1 MARRLK
7 ALHPGDAGSR
17 IIVAL
22 LVVALLVVAGL
33 AMSTALAQDRS
44 SDGPAPQGAFRSD
57 QASLADIDGD
67 GRPDLVLRSLDN
79 EIGVHLG
86 TGNGFAPSS
95 SVLAMGGDHRPGQAL
110 FADVNGDGRAD
121 LVFRSVS
128 RSCTTTETICHQRGC
143 VPALC
148 PSGQE
153 QLRSAWCTSRD
164 CAPDDICTTCQ
175 RQCRDCD
182 EMQDILVGL
191 SEGGSFATP
200 EFWAQ
205 GLLGENGDY
214 DADQVLLG
222 DLNGD
227 RRADLV
233 FRGAG
238 NALTVALSTGDEFS
252 APEEW
257 IRFGGDYFAGQLE
270 LTDLNG
276 DGKSDAVFREVST
289 VCSDLTVDQR
299 HCDFAPSCP
308 DGTALVHDSGCAV
321 TQHSSTEDITRRW
334 TATCRSCTGSGGA
347 FRAVIST
354 GTGFTPAPDRPA
366 DREGG

>member
-1 MARRLK
+1 MARRLN
-7 ALHPGDAGSR
+7 APHPGDTSSR
-17 IIVAL
+17 IIL
-22 LVVALLVVAGL
+22 ALLVVAGL
-33 AMSTALAQDRS
+33 AMSTAAAQNGGS
-44 SDGPAPQGAFRSD
+44 VPQGAFRSD
-57 QASLADIDGD
+57 QASFADIDGD
-67 GRPDLVLRSLDN
+67 GSPDLVLRSLDN
-79 EIGVHLG
+79 EIGVHLW
-86 TGNGFAPSS
+86 TGNGFAPPA
-95 SVLAMGGDHRPGQAL
+95 SVLAMGGEHRPGQAL
-110 FADVNGDGRAD
+110 FADVDGDGRAD

-128 RSCTTTETICHQRGC
+128 TSCTTTETICRQRGC

-148 PSGQE
+148 PAGQE
-153 QLRSAWCTSRD
+153 QRRSTWCSERD

-182 EMQDILVGL
+182 EVQDILVGL
-191 SEGGSFATP
+191 SSGGTFAPP
-200 EFWAQ
+200 EFWVR

-214 DADQVLLG
+214 DADQIRLG

-227 RRADLV
+227 GRADLV

-238 NALTVALSTGDEFS
+238 NTLTGSLSTGDEFS

-289 VCSDLTVDQR
+289 VCSDVTVDQR

-308 DGTALVHDSGCAV
+308 DGTAIVRDSGCAV
-321 TQHSSTEDITRRW
+321 TQHSSTEDITYRW

-347 FRAVIST
+347 FQAVIST
-354 GTGFTPAPDRPA
+354 GTGFTPT
-366 DREGG
+366 RE